1 MEPGL
6 KENVPPISSNV
17 RTKTRTRYCPSMTL
31 TRREKNAFP
40 AITDAMEGKIFSLF
54 PSYQENDF
62 LKYFYSRHDCQ
73 DGSDENDCDFSNI
86 KVNKKFM

>member
-1 MEPGL
+1 
-6 KENVPPISSNV
+6 
-17 RTKTRTRYCPSMTL
+17 MTL

-86 KVNKKFM
+86 KVNKKFMWEAIESTLMLQFISYLGVMME